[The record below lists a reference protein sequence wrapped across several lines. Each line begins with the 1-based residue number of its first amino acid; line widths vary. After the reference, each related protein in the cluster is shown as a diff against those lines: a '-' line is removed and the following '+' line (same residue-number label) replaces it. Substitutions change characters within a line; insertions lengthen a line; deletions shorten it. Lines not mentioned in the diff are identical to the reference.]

1 MHRGPF
7 LEFTR
12 QLNVIAQD
20 WPTRH
25 HDIAS
30 TPTGQRYD
38 ALAPTVLREVAAN
51 TETPLPDKLTNH
63 NALHGMAVITRFLG
77 FAALAGNR
85 EGLTLEELGNV
96 IHAEKSFDQLG
107 TIASTQNKVALR
119 TEVDYGIGT
128 PLSHDTPYAT
138 TVAQSYLIC
147 DGAIKLDYLPLTQY
161 RHHAQLID
169 EGHET
174 YEARCAA
181 HKSDALRHIYHS
193 LGDICLRDELLFAL
207 TLAN

>member
-1 MHRGPF
+1 M
-7 LEFTR
+7 EFTR
-12 QLNVIAQD
+12 QLSIIARD
-20 WPTRH
+20 WPARH
-25 HDIAS
+25 DDVAS
-30 TPTGQRYD
+30 TPAGERYD
-38 ALAPTVLREVAAN
+38 VLAPTVLRDVAASA
-51 TETPLPDKLTNH
+51 EPPLPDKLTNH

-77 FAALAGNR
+77 FTALAANR
-85 EGLTLEELGNV
+85 EGLSLEELGSV
-96 IHAEKSFDQLG
+96 IHAEQSFEQLG
-107 TIASTQNKVALR
+107 AIASTQNKVALR

-128 PLSHDTPYAT
+128 PLSHDTPYAA

-161 RHHAQLID
+161 RHHAQLVD

-193 LGDICLRDELLFAL
+193 LGDICLRDESLFAL
-207 TLAN
+207 TLAI